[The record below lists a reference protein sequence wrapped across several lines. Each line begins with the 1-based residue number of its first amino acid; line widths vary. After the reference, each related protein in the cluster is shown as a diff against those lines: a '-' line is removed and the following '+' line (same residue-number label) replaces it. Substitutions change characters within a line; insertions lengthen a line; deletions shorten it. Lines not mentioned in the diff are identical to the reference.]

1 MQTGKYF
8 VVGIQA
14 EHSIRA
20 RQAFVRQ
27 RVWPAAVAGAALFV
41 SVTTPPSRVLVNLG
55 AFAALLVML
64 LADHLQVRSAALLGF
79 VAVLIALAGSSLANT
94 PPLPLLALAA
104 ASLSGVVH
112 VSHVSQVS
120 QGSQGRWVATACI
133 TLVAAATASGALLIG
148 DLAGAAVIAVAAM
161 ILGFV
166 VVIPAQILASSRD
179 TPTLMSQNA
188 RSDRISGTPDAAA
201 GHELERARVEALSA
215 HQALLHEA
223 ELRKKAELRALE
235 SQRTKD
241 AFLAVMSHELRT
253 PLNQILGYS
262 EILLEESDGAE
273 PEQIRGDAERIRLA
287 SRNLLEI
294 LDNTLDLA
302 NIEAGREAVQLED
315 VPLYDFIQEVADRYV
330 TPARTRDNTLRVRCA
345 EDIGVMYTDRIK
357 LRKILGALLANGCKF
372 TQHGTIRLAVT
383 RNPLVMTFE
392 ISDTG
397 VGIPAEAL
405 ERIFE
410 PFYQVDGSPTRRH
423 DGAGVGLSL
432 CQHFGAML
440 GGELRVQSE
449 AGKGSTFT
457 LSLPLT
463 LKDPRA
469 EGHIVM
475 SFASS
480 GRFGPPAPRRSA
492 AP

>member
-1 MQTGKYF
+1 VQTGKYF

-20 RQAFVRQ
+20 QQAFVRQ

-64 LADHLQVRSAALLGF
+64 LADHLHVRSAALFGF
-79 VAVLIALAGSSLANT
+79 VAVLIALAASSLADT

-112 VSHVSQVS
+112 VS
-120 QGSQGRWVATACI
+120 QGRRVATACI
-133 TLVAAATASGALLIG
+133 TLVAAAAASGALLVG

-179 TPTLMSQNA
+179 TPTLMSQNT
-188 RSDRISGTPDAAA
+188 RSDRISGAPDAAA
-201 GHELERARVEALSA
+201 GKELERARVDALSA

-287 SRNLLEI
+287 SRNLVEI

-330 TPARTRDNTLRVRCA
+330 TPARTRGNTLRVRCA

-357 LRKILGALLANGCKF
+357 LRKILGALIGNACKF

-383 RNPLVMTFE
+383 RKPLIMTFE

-432 CQHFGAML
+432 CQYFCAML

-449 AGKGSTFT
+449 PGKGSTFT

-475 SFASS
+475 SFARS
-480 GRFGPPAPRRSA
+480 GRFGPPAPWRSA
-492 AP
+492 AQ